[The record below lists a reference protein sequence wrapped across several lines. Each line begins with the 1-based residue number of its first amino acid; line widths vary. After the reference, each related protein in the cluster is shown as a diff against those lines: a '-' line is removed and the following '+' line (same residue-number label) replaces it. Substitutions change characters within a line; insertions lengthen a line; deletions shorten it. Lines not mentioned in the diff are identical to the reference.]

1 MNVARHDFTRFLKLF
16 VIPAAVAA
24 ALFCLSQN
32 SQAAVGTVIAWG
44 NNNDL
49 QSQVPPGLLN
59 VTRVAAGALH
69 SIALKSDSTVVCWGA
84 NSFGQTNVPPN
95 LTNVVA
101 ISAGATFSLALKN
114 DGSLVQ
120 WGTLVTVAP
129 VTTNAIA
136 IAAGWDHALA
146 LASDGTVISWG
157 TQSNTPPGLTNVTA
171 IAAGKGQSMA
181 LCGDGTIVAWGDN
194 AYGKTNVPPSA
205 TNVVAIA
212 AGQDHCLAL
221 RRDGSI
227 VAWGGNYA
235 GQTNVP
241 PDITNVVAIAA
252 GSLHNVALK
261 GNGFVAAWG
270 DNTYG
275 QTVVPGLGGIIGM
288 AAGGSHG
295 LAITGNGFPIIEVQ
309 PLSQSPFITKNAILQ
324 VLASGTPQPTFQWQR
339 DGTNLPGATASSL
352 AFINVQPANAG
363 TYRVIVTNSL
373 GFVVSSNA
381 LITPVGES
389 PIVVIA
395 PLDFVTI
402 CGESASFSV
411 RADGTP
417 PFSYQ
422 WQFNGTPIV
431 GATRTTL
438 LMTNVNSSEA
448 GGYAAVITN
457 NYGSITSAVANLT
470 VLVVPPSIISPLSVP
485 GKQGQPFNYQ
495 ISALHTPLSFA
506 AGHLPPGLVID
517 PTTGIISG
525 VPTESGTFG
534 PSITAFN
541 ACTNDTEILVI
552 TFASSIPVITS
563 PLTATGTEAMPFTYQ
578 IAGSDSPTNFGAE
591 DLPLGLTV
599 DPNTGII
606 SGTPVYGGD
615 FYSTIFATNL
625 WGVGSA
631 VLHFVFDYGTIT
643 GLSMSDLQT
652 NYASPYLLDFQFS
665 LRDNDDPTVG
675 NALVVAPQLL
685 SAVCREDGKA
695 VSPSETAVILA
706 QATAKLFKTEL
717 VLDFTESVASL
728 SNGDTN
734 NDGISDAIDA
744 MVAGA
749 QDFVNQQRNGAQVGV
764 YEFHREDINPQRVV
778 PLTTDKTLLN
788 QSIAGIWTNYVQS
801 FPAASRAW
809 DATISAITD
818 LGATNSDEQH
828 YVILVS
834 DGRDES
840 SLASVDD
847 VITAATNAGVRVF
860 CIGFG
865 SELDPTDL
873 QLLATA
879 TGGRYVDAQTASS
892 ITAAFDQI
900 GKEFNSMYLLRWAT
914 LKRST
919 NAFMPSF
926 EINYQGFTAFSPANT
941 IIATM
946 STNTNSMPP
955 IVTTNFTTN
964 FVISPYV
971 PTEHTGSVTV
981 GLLRLAAN
989 AQVVADSI
997 TLRAFYVPRYIRQLR
1012 IHYRANWPCIT
1023 SLQSTNAGEILAG
1036 WSMTETND
1044 GTGGKWLLLSSPN
1057 PQNLATSI
1065 PFAALGNLVEFKMR
1079 DMLYPSNAFSFIAID
1094 NTIYTNTGNQS
1105 FVFDTTNQFLAAYPA
1120 LPHGTPIPWLLAHGF
1135 TNNFEAAELSDP
1147 DGDGV
1152 LTWQEYVANTD
1163 PRDPNSLFIIT
1174 GMDTG
1179 LDGRNQVTFIS
1190 STNRTFRLDAST
1202 DLFNWQV
1209 VEDFIDGTGG
1219 SITVTDTRYL
1229 PGLSQIYYR
1238 VAVY

>member
-1 MNVARHDFTRFLKLF
+1 MNVAHVFPGFRRFFTLPTIIALVLCLVKNSN
-16 VIPAAVAA
+16 AA
-24 ALFCLSQN
+24 
-32 SQAAVGTVIAWG
+32 GGPVIAWG

-59 VTRVAAGALH
+59 ITKVAAGALH
-69 SIALKSDSTVVCWGA
+69 SVALKSDSTVVCWGS
-84 NSFGQTNVPPN
+84 NSFGQTNIPPN

-101 ISAGATFSLALKN
+101 ISAGATFSLALKS

-120 WGTLVTVAP
+120 WGALLTGAP
-129 VTTNAIA
+129 DTTNAIA

-146 LASDGTVISWG
+146 LQTDGTVISWG
-157 TQSNTPPGLTNVTA
+157 TQSNTPPWLTNVTA

-181 LCGDGTIVAWGDN
+181 LCADGTVVAWGDN
-194 AYGKTNVPPSA
+194 AYGKTNVPPTA

-227 VAWGGNYA
+227 VPWGGNYA
-235 GQTNVP
+235 GQTTIP
-241 PDITNVVAIAA
+241 SDITNVVAIAA

-261 GNGFVAAWG
+261 SSGFVAAWG

-275 QTVVPGLGGIIGM
+275 QTVVPGLGAIFGF

-295 LAITGNGFPIIEVQ
+295 LAITSTGFPIIEVQ
-309 PLSQSPFITKNAILQ
+309 PVSQSPIITKNAILQ
-324 VLASGTPQPTFQWQR
+324 VLASGTPQPTYQWQR

-363 TYRVIVTNSL
+363 TYRVIVTNSF

-381 LITPVGES
+381 ILTPVGAS

-422 WQFNGTPIV
+422 WQFNGTPIA

-438 LMTNVNSSEA
+438 QMTNVNSSQA
-448 GGYAAVITN
+448 GGYAAVISN

-470 VLVVPPSIISPLSVP
+470 VLVVPPYIISPLSVP
-485 GKQGQPFNYQ
+485 GKQGLQFNYK
-495 ISALHTPLSFA
+495 ISALHTPLSFG
-506 AGHLPPGLVID
+506 AGHLPPGLTIN
-517 PTTGIISG
+517 PTTGVISG
-525 VPTESGTFG
+525 VPMESGTFG

-552 TFASSIPVITS
+552 TFASSIPIITS
-563 PLTATGTEAMPFTYQ
+563 PLTATGAEAMPFTYQ
-578 IAGSDSPTNFGAE
+578 IAGTDFPTNFGAE

-599 DPNTGII
+599 DSSSGII

-615 FYSTIFATNL
+615 SYSTIFATNL

-631 VLHFVFDYGTIT
+631 VLHFTFDYGPIT
-643 GLSMSDLQT
+643 GLSLSDLQT
-652 NYASPYLLDFQFS
+652 NYSSPYLLDFQFS
-665 LRDNDDPTVG
+665 LRDNDDPTLG
-675 NALVVAPQLL
+675 NGLVVAPQLL
-685 SAVCREDGKA
+685 SAVCREDNKT
-695 VSPSETAVILA
+695 VSPSETAVILTR
-706 QATAKLFKTEL
+706 ATSKLFKTEL

-764 YEFHREDINPQRVV
+764 YEFHREDLNPQRVV
-778 PLTTDKTLLN
+778 PLTTDKDLLN

-809 DATISAITD
+809 DAMLSAITD
-818 LGATNSDEQH
+818 LGATNRDEQH
-828 YVILVS
+828 YLILVS

-840 SLASVDD
+840 SFATVDD
-847 VITAATNAGVRVF
+847 VITAATNANVRIF

-879 TGGRYVDAQTASS
+879 TGGRYLDAQTASS

-900 GKEFNSMYLLRWAT
+900 GKEFNSLYLLRWAT

-955 IVTTNFTTN
+955 VITTNFTTN

-981 GLLRLAAN
+981 GSLRLAAN
-989 AQVVADSI
+989 AQVLADSI
-997 TLRAFYVPRYIRQLR
+997 TLRAFYVPRYIRQMR
-1012 IHYRANWPCIT
+1012 IHYRANWPCVT
-1023 SLQSTNAGEILAG
+1023 SLQSTNAGEILAS

-1044 GTGGKWLLLSSPN
+1044 GAGGKWLLLSSSN
-1057 PQNLATSI
+1057 TQSLATSI
-1065 PFAALGNLVEFKMR
+1065 PFAALGNLVQFTMR
-1079 DMLYPSNAFSFIAID
+1079 DMLYASNAFSFITID

-1105 FVFDTTNQFLAAYPA
+1105 FVFESTNEFIVPYPI
-1120 LPHGTPIPWLLAHGF
+1120 LPHGTPIPWLMVHGF
-1135 TNNFEAAELSDP
+1135 TNNLVAAELSDP

-1163 PRDPNSLFIIT
+1163 PRDPNSMFIIT
-1174 GMDTG
+1174 AMDTG

-1190 STNRTFRLDAST
+1190 STNRTYRLDAST

-1229 PGLSQIYYR
+1229 PGLTQIYYR

>member
-1 MNVARHDFTRFLKLF
+1 MKNPPNHSRKLSIFFAVVALVL
-16 VIPAAVAA
+16 
-24 ALFCLSQN
+24 LSFAEN
-32 SQAAVGTVIAWG
+32 TKAAVGTVIAWG

-49 QSQVPPGLLN
+49 QSQVPPALLN
-59 VTRVAAGALH
+59 VEKVAAGALH
-69 SIALKSDSTVVCWGA
+69 SVALKHDSTVVCWGS

-101 ISAGATFSLALKN
+101 VSAGATFSLALKS

-120 WGTLVTVAP
+120 WGSLLGDVP

-146 LASDGTVISWG
+146 LLADGTVISWG
-157 TQSNTPPGLTNVTA
+157 NWSNTLAGLTNVTA
-171 IAAGKGQSMA
+171 ISAGKGQSMA
-181 LCGDGTIVAWGDN
+181 LCGDGSVVVWGDN
-194 AYGKTNVPPSA
+194 AFGKTNAPPTA
-205 TNVVAIA
+205 TNVVAIS

-235 GQTNVP
+235 GQTNIP
-241 PDITNVVAIAA
+241 SDLTNAVAIAA
-252 GSLHNVALK
+252 GSLHNVALRP
-261 GNGFVAAWG
+261 NGLVAAWG

-275 QTVVPGLGGIIGM
+275 QTVVPGLAANIAI
-288 AAGGSHG
+288 AAGGSHS
-295 LAITGNGFPIIEVQ
+295 LAITGDGFPIIEVQ
-309 PLSQSPFITKNAILQ
+309 PLSQSPIITKNAKLQ

-363 TYRVIVTNSL
+363 TYRVIVTNQL

-381 LITPVGES
+381 TLTPVGAS
-389 PIVVIA
+389 PIVVTTPQDA
-395 PLDFVTI
+395 TTI
-402 CGESASFSV
+402 CGDGASFRV
-411 RADGTP
+411 AADGTP

-422 WQFNGTPIV
+422 WQFNGAPIA

-438 LMTNVNSSEA
+438 VLTNVNSSQA

-457 NYGSITSAVANLT
+457 NYGSITSAIANLI

-485 GKQGQPFNYQ
+485 GKQGQAFTYR
-495 ISALHTPLSFA
+495 ISALHTPLTFGAS
-506 AGHLPPGLVID
+506 HLPPGLTIN
-517 PTTGIISG
+517 TTNGLISG
-525 VPTESGTFG
+525 VPLESGTFG
-534 PSITAFN
+534 ASITAFN

-563 PLTATGTEAMPFTYQ
+563 SLTATGAEAMPFTYQ
-578 IAGSDSPTNFGAE
+578 IAGSESPTNFGAE
-591 DLPLGLTV
+591 DLPLGLMV

-631 VLHFVFDYGTIT
+631 LLHFTFTYGAIN
-643 GLSMSDLQT
+643 GLSISDLQT
-652 NYASPYLLDFQFS
+652 NYSSPYLLDFQFS
-665 LRDNDDPTVG
+665 LRDDNDSTIG
-675 NALVVAPQLL
+675 KGLVVAPQLL
-685 SAVCREDGKA
+685 SAICREDDKA
-695 VSPSETAVILA
+695 ISPSETAIILTR
-706 QATAKLFKTEL
+706 ATSKLFKTEL

-734 NDGISDAIDA
+734 NDGISDAVDA

-749 QDFVNQQRNGAQVGV
+749 QDFVNQQQNGAQVGV
-764 YEFHREDINPQRVV
+764 YEFHREDVDPQRVV
-778 PLTTDKTLLN
+778 PLTTDKALLN
-788 QSIAGIWTNYVQS
+788 RSIAGIWTNYVQS
-801 FPAASRAW
+801 FPAASRSW
-809 DATISAITD
+809 DAVISAIAD
-818 LGATNSDEQH
+818 LGTTNRDENH

-840 SLASVDD
+840 SFATVDQ
-847 VITAATNAGVRVF
+847 VVTAATNAKVKVF

-873 QLLATA
+873 QFLAMA
-879 TGGRYVDAQTASS
+879 TGGRYVDAQTASN

-900 GKEFNSMYLLRWAT
+900 GKEFNSLYLLRWAT

-926 EINYQGFTAFSPANT
+926 EIDYQGFTAVSPANT
-941 IIATM
+941 VIVTI
-946 STNTNSMPP
+946 STNTNSVPP
-955 IVTTNFTTN
+955 VITTNSTTN
-964 FVISPYV
+964 FVISPYI
-971 PTEHTGSVTV
+971 PTQHTGSVTV
-981 GLLRLAAN
+981 GSLRLAAN
-989 AQVVADSI
+989 AQVLADSV
-997 TLRAFYVPRYIRQLR
+997 TLRATYVPRYIRQLR
-1012 IHYRANWPCIT
+1012 IHYRANWPCVT
-1023 SLQSTNAGEILAG
+1023 SIQSTNAGEILAG

-1044 GTGGKWLLLSSPN
+1044 GAGGKWLLLSSPN

-1065 PFAALGNLVEFKMR
+1065 PFAALGNLVQFTMA
-1079 DMLYPSNAFSFIAID
+1079 DMLYSSNAFSFIAVD
-1094 NTIYTNTGNQS
+1094 NTLYTNTGNQS
-1105 FVFDTTNQFLAAYPA
+1105 FVFENTNEFVVTYTN
-1120 LPHGTPIPWLLAHGF
+1120 LPHGTPIPWLIAHGF
-1135 TNNFEAAELSDP
+1135 TNNFAAAELSDP

-1152 LTWQEYVANTD
+1152 LTWQEYIANTD
-1163 PRDPNSLFIIT
+1163 PRDPNSRFVIT
-1174 GMDTG
+1174 GLDTA

-1190 STNRTFRLDAST
+1190 SINRTYRVDAST

-1209 VEDFIDGTGG
+1209 VEDFIPGTGA

-1229 PGLSQIYYR
+1229 PGLTQIYYR

>member
-1 MNVARHDFTRFLKLF
+1 MNVAHDFPPLRKLF
-16 VIPAAVAA
+16 FLSITVA
-24 ALFCLSQN
+24 LVFCCLAKS

-49 QSQVPPGLLN
+49 QSQVPPTLLN
-59 VTRVAAGALH
+59 VTKVAAGALH
-69 SIALKSDSTVVCWGA
+69 SVAVKSDSTVVCWGS

-95 LTNVVA
+95 LSNVVA
-101 ISAGATFSLALKN
+101 VAAGATFSLALKS
-114 DGSLVQ
+114 DGSLAQ
-120 WGTLVTVAP
+120 WGSVVTGAP
-129 VTTNAIA
+129 ELTNATA

-146 LASDGTVISWG
+146 LIADGTVISWG

-171 IAAGKGQSMA
+171 ISAGKGQSIA
-181 LCGDGTIVAWGDN
+181 LCGDGTVVAWGDD
-194 AYGKTNVPPSA
+194 AYGKTNVPPTA
-205 TNVVAIA
+205 TNVVAIS
-212 AGQDHCLAL
+212 AGQDHCLVL

-241 PDITNVVAIAA
+241 SDLGTVVAIAA

-261 GNGFVAAWG
+261 PNGFVAAWG

-275 QTVVPGLGGIIGM
+275 QTVVPGLAANFAI

-295 LAITGNGFPIIEVQ
+295 LAITGDGFPIIEVQ
-309 PLSQSPFITKNAILQ
+309 PLSQNPIITKNAVLQ

-352 AFINVQPANAG
+352 VFINVQPSNAG
-363 TYRVIVTNSL
+363 TYRVIVTNVV

-381 LITPVGES
+381 VVTPVGAS
-389 PIVVIA
+389 PIVVLA
-395 PLDFVTI
+395 PQDRVTI
-402 CGESASFSV
+402 CGEGTSFSV
-411 RADGTP
+411 AADGTP

-422 WQFNGTPIV
+422 WQFNGTPIA

-438 LMTNVNSSEA
+438 VMTNVSGTQA

-457 NYGSITSAVANLT
+457 NYGSITSAVANLA

-485 GKQGQPFNYQ
+485 GKQGTPFFYR
-495 ISALHTPLSFA
+495 ISALHSPVSFD
-506 AGHLPPGLVID
+506 AGHLPPGLTINV
-517 PTTGIISG
+517 TNGIISG
-525 VPTESGTFG
+525 VPQVSGTFG

-541 ACTNDTEILVI
+541 ACTNDTQILVI
-552 TFASSIPVITS
+552 TFASSLPVITS
-563 PLTATGTEAMPFTYQ
+563 PLTATGAEAMPFGYQ
-578 IAGSDSPTNFGAE
+578 ITGSNFPTNFGAE
-591 DLPLGLTV
+591 DLPLGLDV

-625 WGVGSA
+625 WGFGSA
-631 VLHFVFDYGTIT
+631 VLHFVFDYAPIN
-643 GLSMSDLQT
+643 GLSISDLQT
-652 NYASPYLLDFQFS
+652 NYSSPYLLDFQFS
-665 LRDNDDPTVG
+665 LRDNNDSMLG
-675 NALVVAPQLL
+675 NGLVVAPQLL
-685 SAVCREDGKA
+685 SAVCREDNKA
-695 VSPSETAVILA
+695 ISPSETAVILTR
-706 QATAKLFKTEL
+706 ATSKLFKTEL

-734 NDGISDAIDA
+734 NDGISDAVDA

-749 QDFVNQQRNGAQVGV
+749 EDFVNQQRNGAQVGV
-764 YEFHREDINPQRVV
+764 YEFHREDYDPQQVV
-778 PLTTDKTLLN
+778 PLTTDKDLLN

-809 DATISAITD
+809 DALISAIDD
-818 LGATNSDEQH
+818 LGATNRDEQH

-840 SLASVDD
+840 SYATVDD
-847 VITAATNAGVRVF
+847 VITAATNAGVKIF

-873 QLLATA
+873 QLLTSA
-879 TGGRYVDAQTASS
+879 TGGRYIDAQTSSS

-900 GKEFNSMYLLRWAT
+900 GKDFNSMYLLRWAT

-926 EINYQGFTAFSPANT
+926 EINYQGFTAYSPTNDVVTT
-941 IIATM
+941 ID
-946 STNTNSMPP
+946 TNTMPP
-955 IVTTNFTTN
+955 TTNTVTN

-981 GLLRLAAN
+981 GSLRLAAN
-989 AQVVADSI
+989 AQVLPDAI

-1012 IHYRANWPCIT
+1012 IHYRANWPCVT
-1023 SLQSTNAGEILAG
+1023 SMQSTNVGEILAG

-1057 PQNLATSI
+1057 PQNPTTSI
-1065 PFAALGNLVEFKMR
+1065 PFAALGNLVQFTMR
-1079 DMLYPSNAFSFIAID
+1079 DMLYSSNAFSFIAVD
-1094 NTIYTNTGNQS
+1094 NTLYTNTGNQS
-1105 FVFDTTNQFLAAYPA
+1105 FVFENTNQFVVPYTNA
-1120 LPHGTPIPWLLAHGF
+1120 PHGTPIPWLIAHGF
-1135 TNNFEAAELSDP
+1135 TNNFTGAELSDP

-1163 PRDPNSLFIIT
+1163 PRDPNSMFIIT
-1174 GMDTG
+1174 GLDT
-1179 LDGRNQVTFIS
+1179 DFAGRNEVTFIS
-1190 STNRTFRLDAST
+1190 SINRTYRLEAST
-1202 DLFNWQV
+1202 DLFNWQT
-1209 VEDFIDGTGG
+1209 VEDFIDGTGA
-1219 SITVTDTRYL
+1219 SITVTDMRYL
-1229 PGLSQIYYR
+1229 PGVTQIYYR